1 LPHLSKPEHKKK
13 KGTKIKVTKGYLLLL
28 LLLHGIRSWKK
39 RKEKEKLTS
48 SLRERSP
55 TTFTMSFDIIN
66 KTFVFFFSPC
76 TFVGV
81 FFLTARRSAHDF
93 FFLFVG
99 VCANQERR
107 EVMKRQKKKKRGC
120 VCQTKWKKIAGRK
133 MQGKGI

>member
-13 KGTKIKVTKGYLLLL
+13 KGTKIKATKGYLL

-55 TTFTMSFDIIN
+55 TTFTLSFDIIN
-66 KTFVFFFSPC
+66 KTFIFFFSPC

-107 EVMKRQKKKKRGC
+107 EVMKRQK
-120 VCQTKWKKIAGRK
+120 I
-133 MQGKGI
+133 QGKGI

>member
-13 KGTKIKVTKGYLLLL
+13 KGTKIKATKGYLLV

-39 RKEKEKLTS
+39 TKEKEKLTS

-55 TTFTMSFDIIN
+55 TTFTLSFDIIN
-66 KTFVFFFSPC
+66 KTFIFFFSPC

-93 FFLFVG
+93 VFLFVG

-107 EVMKRQKKKKRGC
+107 EVMKRQK
-120 VCQTKWKKIAGRK
+120 I
-133 MQGKGI
+133 QGKGI